1 MVDGCQWSDG
11 LVELQMWSR
20 LSVLAFNADNH
31 SLVLHCG
38 QRAVEFADSDK
49 CLAKRQ
55 PKKPDRCENNLT
67 SLSALSNWELSFSAN
82 LANLASVTGMLKVFL
97 FVSITFLRDSLLSF
111 PIYLSIVV
119 NFSSRVIPFYH
130 DYHSA

>member
-55 PKKPDRCENNLT
+55 PKKPDRYENNLT

-82 LANLASVTGMLKVFL
+82 LANLASVTGMLKVSCLTL
-97 FVSITFLRDSLLSF
+97 FHHLS
-111 PIYLSIVV
+111 
-119 NFSSRVIPFYH
+119 
-130 DYHSA
+130 A

>member
-55 PKKPDRCENNLT
+55 PKKPDRCENDLT
-67 SLSALSNWELSFSAN
+67 SLSALSNRKLSFSAN
-82 LANLASVTGMLKVFL
+82 LANLASVTGMLKVSCLTL
-97 FVSITFLRDSLLSF
+97 FHHLS
-111 PIYLSIVV
+111 
-119 NFSSRVIPFYH
+119 
-130 DYHSA
+130 A

>member
-55 PKKPDRCENNLT
+55 PKKPDRCENDLT
-67 SLSALSNWELSFSAN
+67 SLSTLSNWELSFS
-82 LANLASVTGMLKVFL
+82 LCHWHVESVLFDPFPSLFCVIVFSLFL
-97 FVSITFLRDSLLSF
+97 FTFPSL
-111 PIYLSIVV
+111 
-119 NFSSRVIPFYH
+119 
-130 DYHSA
+130 

>member
-1 MVDGCQWSDG
+1 MAIELDFFFLQTVKMVDGCHWSDG

-82 LANLASVTGMLKVFL
+82 LANLASVTGMLKVSCL
-97 FVSITFLRDSLLSF
+97 IL
-111 PIYLSIVV
+111 
-119 NFSSRVIPFYH
+119 FYH
-130 DYHSA
+130 FSA